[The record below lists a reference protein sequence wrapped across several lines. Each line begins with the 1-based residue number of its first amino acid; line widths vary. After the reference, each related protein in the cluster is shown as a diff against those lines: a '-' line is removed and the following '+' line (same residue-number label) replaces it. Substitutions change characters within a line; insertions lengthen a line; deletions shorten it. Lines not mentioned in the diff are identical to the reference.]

1 MTLCVSIPQAVSTI
15 AIAKGSIEDF
25 TKSMVVSIP
34 QAVSTIAIRRCRSSK
49 NSFVDVSI
57 PQAVST
63 IAISLQ
69 RAHFNTKPVY
79 CFNTASG
86 KYYCNYSKKELR
98 EALGFCVSFNT
109 ASGKYYCNFLFGLLF
124 IVSQILVSIPQA
136 VSTIAM
142 LHLWRV

>member
-63 IAISLQ
+63 IAIDEAHRSLI
-69 RAHFNTKPVY
+69 AEY
-79 CFNTASG
+79 
-86 KYYCNYSKKELR
+86 
-98 EALGFCVSFNT
+98 
-109 ASGKYYCNFLFGLLF
+109 
-124 IVSQILVSIPQA
+124 A
-136 VSTIAM
+136 VFQY
-142 LHLWRV
+142 RKR